1 MGCEARLMEQGGE
14 TPSHLPRAT
23 HPHPKQQSVHAQGS
37 VKDVNNDN
45 KICFPE
51 ISVGLLEH
59 WAVGFF
65 QGSFCCPAQGMR
77 PRSSSPHRPLLG
89 DAKVAPRKWF
99 EMCRQEKGA
108 GESWER
114 GGSVL
119 LIECHLLA
127 PHPCHRLPREGA
139 GEGRGRWVPSLRG
152 W

>member
-1 MGCEARLMEQGGE
+1 MEQGGE
-14 TPSHLPRAT
+14 TPSPLPRAT
-23 HPHPKQQSVHAQGS
+23 HPHPKQQSVCAQGN
-37 VKDVNNDN
+37 VKDVNNNN

-51 ISVGLLEH
+51 ISVGLPRD
-59 WAVGFF
+59 WAAGFF
-65 QGSFCCPAQGMR
+65 QGFFCCPAQGMR
-77 PRSSSPHRPLLG
+77 PRSTSPRRPLLG

-99 EMCRQEKGA
+99 EMCRQEKGV

-127 PHPCHRLPREGA
+127 PHPCHRLPRDGA
-139 GEGRGRWVPSLRG
+139 GEGGGQSVPSLRG